1 MNDGQIVPDY
11 RDTLYDPKLEHDSC
25 GVGFVANINGNA
37 SHDVVRK
44 AVQSVI
50 NVTHRGAIGGDAKTG
65 DGAGVITQIPRK
77 LFGRELATL
86 GISLPNISD
95 LAVGM
100 VFLPRKDY
108 ESNAACRALV
118 GAGG

>member
-1 MNDGQIVPDY
+1 M
-11 RDTLYDPKLEHDSC
+11 
-25 GVGFVANINGNA
+25 
-37 SHDVVRK
+37 
-44 AVQSVI
+44 QSVI

-86 GISLPNISD
+86 GISLPNIRD

-100 VFLPRKDY
+100 VFLPEKTTNLTRH
-108 ESNAACRALV
+108 AVV
-118 GAGG
+118 GWSRRLADKN